1 METDLGENGTR
12 EEGRV
17 LRLRHTPRLPGMCR
31 KMDCNCKPVIGP
43 NIRGMIGLPPVLFGS
58 QPKEI
63 YIS

>member
-31 KMDCNCKPVIGP
+31 KKN
-43 NIRGMIGLPPVLFGS
+43 GLKL
-58 QPKEI
+58 
-63 YIS
+63 